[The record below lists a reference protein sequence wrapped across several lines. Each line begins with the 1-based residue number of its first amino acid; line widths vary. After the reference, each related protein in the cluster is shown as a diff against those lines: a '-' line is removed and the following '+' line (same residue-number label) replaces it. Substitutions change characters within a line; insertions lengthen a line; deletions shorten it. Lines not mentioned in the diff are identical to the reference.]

1 MFLWEGFQHF
11 WKEFSVSRHPH
22 VYELLTRMLPF
33 GELRPKRNQADQTV
47 FCIWREVEERG
58 MS

>member
-1 MFLWEGFQHF
+1 MFLWEGLQNF
-11 WKEFSVSRHPH
+11 WKVFSVSRHPH

-33 GELRPKRNQADQTV
+33 GELRPKRNQADQTL

-58 MS
+58 MF